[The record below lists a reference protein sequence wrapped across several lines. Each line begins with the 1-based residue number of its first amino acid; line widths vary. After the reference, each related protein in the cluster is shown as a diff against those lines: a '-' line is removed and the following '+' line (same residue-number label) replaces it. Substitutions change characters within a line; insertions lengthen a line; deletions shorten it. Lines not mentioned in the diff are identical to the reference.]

1 MCAGPE
7 PSIQKRT
14 GRLLW
19 HQHRHGCKLS
29 INQNMEENSFSSLD
43 LFLYSFL
50 LLTCLFFVCTFN
62 AHWLFIMPVTARMS
76 LSVQS
81 VALLLWPFTRPSF
94 WRSFC
99 FVFDGQF
106 LLVSLSFM
114 SSESYEFG
122 SFQCRV
128 LDLVITALKVGKNVV
143 YLNAYSRYR
152 SREAGRACFP
162 PAVTVGCAFSAR
174 SMRDFLWRK
183 HRKLQMCFRP
193 FDTHTPIPSP
203 TWDIPELSLVYFDF
217 DWIIYVS
224 SPI

>member
-1 MCAGPE
+1 MHFKLGIWHFLLYCIYVDSSSFLSLFCLSSLWVSISQWSRPMCAGSE

-29 INQNMEENSFSSLD
+29 INQNMEEFSSLD
-43 LFLYSFL
+43 LFLYSFFIINVS
-50 LLTCLFFVCTFN
+50 FFVCTFN

-81 VALLLWPFTRPSF
+81 VALLLWPFIRPSF
-94 WRSFC
+94 CRSFC

-106 LLVSLSFM
+106 LLVSLSFV

-128 LDLVITALKVGKNVV
+128 LVLVITALKVGKKFV
-143 YLNAYSRYR
+143 YLNAYSRYT
-152 SREAGRACFP
+152 EAERQDV
-162 PAVTVGCAFSAR
+162 PA
-174 SMRDFLWRK
+174 FLPLW
-183 HRKLQMCFRP
+183 P
-193 FDTHTPIPSP
+193 
-203 TWDIPELSLVYFDF
+203 
-217 DWIIYVS
+217 
-224 SPI
+224 